1 MTAVP
6 VLALVLAASPLR
18 VSLAPPAAPQGSV
31 VRVVVTSA
39 APLASAVLVDG
50 ETRVILERADGGTR
64 FSGLLG
70 VDFEAKPA
78 QKTVIVEGT
87 DAAGAALS
95 ATAPLRVV
103 ARRFPVNRLT
113 VDPKYVEPPP
123 GEMERIGRE
132 REAFRRAFAK
142 ALPER
147 IWAGR
152 FALPVEAETR
162 GNFGARRVYNGR
174 TRSRHAGLDLAAPS
188 GAAVAAPAAATV
200 VLAGDFYFPGGSVLL
215 DHGGGLMTMYFH
227 LSRIDVKEGD
237 RVATGQEIGAVG
249 ATGRATGPHLHWA
262 ARLHGARIDPAAL
275 LSLPAL
281 PAFRPPG
288 PPTRD

>member
-1 MTAVP
+1 MNAVP
-6 VLALVLAASPLR
+6 VLALVLAAPLR
-18 VSLAPPAAPQGSV
+18 VSLAPPAVPQGAV
-31 VRVVVTSA
+31 VRVAVTSA

-50 ETRVILERADGGTR
+50 EKRVILERADGGMR

-70 VDFEAKPA
+70 VDFEAKPGR
-78 QKTVIVEGT
+78 KTVVVEGT
-87 DAAGAALS
+87 DASGAAVS
-95 ATAPLRVV
+95 AAAPLRVV

-113 VDPKYVEPPP
+113 VDPKFVEPPP
-123 GEMERIGRE
+123 EEEERIARD
-132 REAFRRAFAK
+132 REAFRRAFANP
-142 ALPER
+142 LPER

-152 FALPVEAETR
+152 FALPVETGSR
-162 GNFGARRVYNGR
+162 RNFGARRVFNGR

-188 GAAVAAPAAATV
+188 GAAVTAPAAATA

-237 RVATGQEIGAVG
+237 RVAPGQRIGAVG
-249 ATGRATGPHLHWA
+249 ATGRATGPHLHWG
-262 ARLHGARIDPAAL
+262 ARLHGARVDPVAL

-281 PAFRPPG
+281 PAFWRPG
-288 PPTRD
+288 PPTRE